1 MSKQNTLINDLINL
15 IIENKET
22 ISLDDLVNRY
32 TDYDP
37 KIINMIVKELSD
49 LNYKIISTN
58 PIKVEKR

>member
-1 MSKQNTLINDLINL
+1 MSKQNTLIKDLINL

-37 KIINMIVKELSD
+37 TIINMIVKELSD